1 MVYVEGSHPAII
13 SRDVFK
19 RAQEEMAR
27 RTSKRKVMQKTAKTE
42 QGKYSAKYALTELL
56 VCGECGSPYKR
67 VTWAR
72 NGKKRIVWRCV
83 SRLEYG
89 TKYCHASPTLDEQSL
104 HTVIVETLNECAGN
118 QKEVIESAYEI
129 AKMVKSGGK
138 TGNKSIPAL
147 RQRLD
152 ALIAEQA
159 SLLDE
164 VLENMDDPTLN
175 ARLKA
180 LKEEK
185 QEIADQIKQI
195 EAAESH
201 SENQASRLDE
211 LKEWLD
217 KQSARIK
224 EYDDTLARKLI
235 ERITVVN
242 AETVKIKLRNT
253 DIEITQE
260 VC

>member
-1 MVYVEGSHPAII
+1 
-13 SRDVFK
+13 
-19 RAQEEMAR
+19 
-27 RTSKRKVMQKTAKTE
+27 
-42 QGKYSAKYALTELL
+42 
-56 VCGECGSPYKR
+56 
-67 VTWAR
+67 
-72 NGKKRIVWRCV
+72 
-83 SRLEYG
+83 
-89 TKYCHASPTLDEQSL
+89 
-104 HTVIVETLNECAGN
+104 
-118 QKEVIESAYEI
+118 
-129 AKMVKSGGK
+129 
-138 TGNKSIPAL
+138 
-147 RQRLD
+147 
-152 ALIAEQA
+152 
-159 SLLDE
+159 
-164 VLENMDDPTLN
+164 MDDPTLN